1 MRADAAAVIGD
12 DAAMSA
18 PSQPSSPNLPGPPP
32 PVRAAIV
39 LVWVQLAVGVLGTL
53 SLLLVPALR
62 EQVLA
67 PAETTPGL
75 PPGFERVLLAIV
87 VLSALAGLV
96 FAVAWA
102 VVAATFLR
110 RGHRWVRTVVLVFAS
125 LAVFGL
131 VTLVLQAVLSAVAG
145 PSPLVQAPS
154 PVTVVPSVVGT
165 TLYAVIV
172 VLLFRPASR
181 RWLDERTAWRRWAAQ
196 QRRAA
201 RG

>member
-1 MRADAAAVIGD
+1 
-12 DAAMSA
+12 MSA
-18 PSQPSSPNLPGPPP
+18 PSQPYASPDLPGPPP
-32 PVRAAIV
+32 PVRTAIV

-62 EQVLA
+62 DQVLA

-75 PPGFERVLLAIV
+75 PPGFGRFLLAIV
-87 VLSALAGLV
+87 VVSALVGLL
-96 FAVAWA
+96 FSVAWA
-102 VVAATFLR
+102 VVAAVFLR

-125 LAVFGL
+125 LGLFGL
-131 VTLVLQAVLSAVAG
+131 VTLVLQAVIFAVAG
-145 PSPLVQAPS
+145 PSLLLQVAPS

-165 TLYAVIV
+165 VLYAVIV

-201 RG
+201 QG